1 MLNKKIFIQNLVLLI
16 IGVLC
21 FALAHPTDLCN
32 SGLPFLSYFAFIPI
46 FLLTQ
51 RASWKTVW
59 LYGFAYGTLC
69 YCVFVS
75 WLATFNPASMPVIA
89 GMYGL
94 YLMITFPLMK
104 GISVLFPKYK
114 AFVQWIVWC
123 AYEYIKTLGFSG
135 FHYGVTAYSHWKF
148 VPFIQAASIIGVFG
162 LSAILTFP
170 SAWITA
176 VITDKAETWK
186 KRILNHKIS
195 ACVWLFVYVA
205 CLICG
210 FVSQKDYSNYE
221 TRTVALIQTNTD
233 PWVGGE
239 ESYKKDLDTL
249 MRLSDEALESNSE
262 ISFVVWPET
271 AFIPRIQWHYEKRQN
286 RNSFILV
293 NTLLEYI
300 DSKDVSFVIG
310 NDDGTMGYDS
320 EGKYTLLDYNAALV
334 FTPKEN
340 VIPPEPEKYRKMHLV
355 PFTEHFPFKKQLPF
369 VYKLLEENDTHFWE
383 KGTEPVVF
391 EIDGLKFSVPICF
404 EDTFGYI
411 GRRFVNA
418 GARAFVNM
426 SNDAW
431 AKSRACQLQHLS
443 MAVFRSVENRV
454 PTVRATASGETVII
468 DPNGKIT
475 ASIKPFE
482 ENYLVGTIPLIKD
495 YEPTLYTRF
504 GDYAGVFF
512 IFLAIGLL
520 IFGSVKKI
528 FDHKRRGLIQ
538 GKKYGKK

>member
-1 MLNKKIFIQNLVLLI
+1 MINKKTFLQNLGLLV

-51 RASWKTVW
+51 RTSWKTVW
-59 LYGFAYGTLC
+59 LYGFVYGTLC

-94 YLMITFPLMK
+94 YLMVAFPLMK
-104 GISVLFPKYK
+104 AVSVFFPKHK
-114 AFVQWIVWC
+114 AFAQWVVWC
-123 AYEYIKTLGFSG
+123 AYEYVKTLGFSG

-148 VPFIQAASIIGVFG
+148 IPFIQSASLIGVFG
-162 LSAILTFP
+162 LSAILSFP
-170 SAWITA
+170 SAWFTQ
-176 VITDKAETWK
+176 VITDEAKSWK
-186 KRILNHKIS
+186 TKFFNHKIS
-195 ACVWLFVYVA
+195 ACIWLCVYIGV
-205 CLICG
+205 LIFG
-210 FVSQKDYSNYE
+210 FVSQKDYSSYE
-221 TRTVALIQTNTD
+221 TRTVALIQTNSD

-239 ESYKKDLDTL
+239 EVYSNDLNVL
-249 MRLSDEALESNSE
+249 MKLSDKALQNNPD
-262 ISFVVWPET
+262 IDFVVWSET
-271 AFIPRIQWHYEKRQN
+271 AFVPRIEWHYEKRQN
-286 RNSFILV
+286 RISFNLV
-293 NTLLEYI
+293 SELLNYI
-300 DSKDVSFVIG
+300 ESKDVPFVIG
-310 NDDGTMGYDS
+310 NDDGVMGYDS
-320 EGKYTLLDYNAALV
+320 DGKYTLLDYNAALI

-340 VIPPEPEKYRKMHLV
+340 VIPPTPEKYRKMHLV

-383 KGTEPVVF
+383 KGVDPVVF
-391 EIDGLKFSVPICF
+391 EIDGLKFAVPICF

-411 GRRFVNA
+411 GRRFVNN

-454 PTVRATASGETVII
+454 PSVRATASGETVII
-468 DPNGKIT
+468 DPNGRIT
-475 ASIKPFE
+475 SSIPAFE
-482 ENYLVGTIPLIKD
+482 ENYLVGEIPLIDDLKI
-495 YEPTLYTRF
+495 TLYTKF
-504 GDYAGVFF
+504 GDYVGVFF
-512 IFLAIGLL
+512 TIFAFGLL
-520 IFGSVKKI
+520 IWGGVNQIIIRCKK
-528 FDHKRRGLIQ
+528 
-538 GKKYGKK
+538 GKHNNEK

>member
-1 MLNKKIFIQNLVLLI
+1 MKGNKYFLYNLGLLL

-51 RASWKTVW
+51 RASWKSVW
-59 LYGFAYGTLC
+59 IYGFAYGTLG

-94 YLMITFPLMK
+94 YLMVAFPLMK
-104 GISVLFPKYK
+104 AVAIFFPKYK
-114 AFVQWIVWC
+114 AFAQWVVWC
-123 AYEYIKTLGFSG
+123 AYEYVKTLGFSG
-135 FHYGVTAYSHWKF
+135 FHYGVTAYSHWQF
-148 VPFIQAASIIGVFG
+148 IPFIQAASLVGVFG
-162 LSAILTFP
+162 LSAVLTFP
-170 SAWITA
+170 SAWFTA
-176 VITDKAETWK
+176 VINDESKSWK
-186 KRILNHKIS
+186 EKFLNHKIS
-195 ACVWLFVYVA
+195 AIIWLSVYVFV
-205 CLICG
+205 LIFG

-221 TRTVALIQTNTD
+221 TRKVALIQTNSD

-239 ESYKKDLDTL
+239 QAYEKDLDIL
-249 MRLSDEALESNSE
+249 IKQSDLALENNPDVD
-262 ISFVVWPET
+262 FVVWPET
-271 AFIPRIQWHYEKRQN
+271 AFVPRIQWHYEKRQN
-286 RNSFILV
+286 RYCYELV
-293 NTLLEYI
+293 TRLLNYI
-300 DSKDVSFVIG
+300 DSKNVPFIIG
-310 NDDGTMGYDS
+310 NDDAVMGYDS
-320 EGKYTLLDYNAALV
+320 YGVYDLIDFNAAFL

-340 VIPPEPEKYRKMHLV
+340 VIPPNPEKYRKMHLV
-355 PFTEHFPFKKQLPF
+355 PFTEHFPFKEQLPF
-369 VYKLLEENDTHFWE
+369 VYRMLEENDTHFWE
-383 KGTEPVVF
+383 KGIEPKVF

-411 GRRFVNA
+411 GRRFVNE

-431 AKSRACQLQHLS
+431 ARSRACQLQHLS

-454 PTVRATASGETVII
+454 PTVRSTASGETVII
-468 DPNGKIT
+468 DPNGRIT
-475 ASIKPFE
+475 SSIPSFE
-482 ENYLVGTIPLIKD
+482 ENYLVGEIPLIDD
-495 YEPTLYTRF
+495 YKATLYTKF

-512 IFLAIGLL
+512 IILAFGILL
-520 IFGSVKKI
+520 FGGTKKI
-528 FDHKRRGLIQ
+528 ILLVK

>member
-1 MLNKKIFIQNLVLLI
+1 MKDKKAFLYNLLLLL

-21 FALAHPTDLCN
+21 FALAHPTDLYN
-32 SGLPFLSYFAFIPI
+32 SGLPFLSYFAFVPV

-51 RASWKTVW
+51 RASWKSVC

-69 YCVFVS
+69 YCVFVF

-94 YLMITFPLMK
+94 YLMVAFPLMK
-104 GISVLFPKYK
+104 AVTVFFPKHK
-114 AFVQWIVWC
+114 ALFQWIVWC
-123 AYEYIKTLGFSG
+123 AYEYVKTLGFSG

-148 VPFIQAASIIGVFG
+148 IPFIQAASVIGIFG
-162 LSAILTFP
+162 LSAVLTFP
-170 SAWITA
+170 SSWITA
-176 VITDKAETWK
+176 VLTDEASSWK
-186 KRILNHKIS
+186 KKISNHKIS
-195 ACVWLFVYVA
+195 GIIWLCVYSSI
-205 CLICG
+205 LIFG

-233 PWVGGE
+233 PWVGGADAYE
-239 ESYKKDLDTL
+239 KDLNVL
-249 MRLSDEALESNSE
+249 MDLTDKALATSSD
-262 ISFVVWPET
+262 IDFVVWPET

-286 RNSFILV
+286 RDSFNLV
-293 NTLLEYI
+293 SKLLNYI

-310 NDDGTMGYDS
+310 NDDGLLGYNS
-320 EGKYTLLDYNAALV
+320 EGRYALLDFNAALV

-340 VIPPEPEKYRKMHLV
+340 VIPPKPEKYHKMHLV

-383 KGTEPVVF
+383 QGDVPVVF
-391 EIDGLKFSVPICF
+391 ELDGLKFSVPICF

-411 GRRFVNA
+411 GRRFVNN

-454 PTVRATASGETVII
+454 PTVRSTASGETVII
-468 DPNGKIT
+468 DINGRIT
-475 ASIKPFE
+475 KSISPFE
-482 ENYLVGTIPLIKD
+482 QNFLIGEIPLIND
-495 YEPTLYTRF
+495 YKSTIYTRF
-504 GDYAGVFF
+504 GDYVGVLFTL
-512 IFLAIGLL
+512 LAIFFLV
-520 IFGSVKKI
+520 FGVVKQFTRKKT
-528 FDHKRRGLIQ
+528 FKR
-538 GKKYGKK
+538 K